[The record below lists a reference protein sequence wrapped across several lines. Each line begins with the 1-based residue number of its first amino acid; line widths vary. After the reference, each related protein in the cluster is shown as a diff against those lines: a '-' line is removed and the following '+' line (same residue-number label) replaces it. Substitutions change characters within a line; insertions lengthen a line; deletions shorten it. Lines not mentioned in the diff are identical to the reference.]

1 MAFVDFCRQPFL
13 YAFIY
18 HEVVVYVL
26 ISKVFIYSQKCSLT
40 LVRQKLVLSAYGEW
54 VELLSPHNRRTKHR
68 IYFNVLMKFSYI
80 FIYTIFSFSLCSPVS
95 CHPPSLL
102 SSSTIPDC
110 ELNFAI
116 IVMQLILLSCTCTAK
131 SQQSSRGRIQVDR
144 VTYKERRG
152 SLHARWI
159 DGLVGQVDW
168 RTVSRTPR
176 PLDELR
182 SAFI

>member
-1 MAFVDFCRQPFL
+1 MAFFDFCRQPFL

-80 FIYTIFSFSLCSPVS
+80 FIYYIYYFLLFSLLPR
-95 CHPPSLL
+95 LL
-102 SSSTIPDC
+102 SSTIAFVLFYYTRLWTQLC
-110 ELNFAI
+110 YHRNAAHSSFVYVYSKVTAEL
-116 IVMQLILLSCTCTAK
+116 TRTY
-131 SQQSSRGRIQVDR
+131 SSRPSYV
-144 VTYKERRG
+144 
-152 SLHARWI
+152 
-159 DGLVGQVDW
+159 
-168 RTVSRTPR
+168 
-176 PLDELR
+176 
-182 SAFI
+182 